1 MRRLLSGCARGTLL
15 LALACGSVLV
25 AQERTTAV
33 RLSEAVRADW
43 AGNEWDDGKAE
54 VAEYEG
60 VRVIDGAPRA
70 HLLYLVTTV
79 EDFNRETNARADWPF
94 GQKPIVAV
102 LQQNQNLSLSDTA
115 PPRHLMSS
123 TAVLRQEPAKVLKLV
138 TSSQEWKGITSKEF
152 DFSGRMP
159 RRAWTS
165 YRDEEG
171 SGSEDLRSWPSEA
184 VFDEQLPLL
193 VRLLDLREGLE
204 TGMALVE
211 SQMTSEAGKPEVAAA
226 RLRVESAKGAVKVP
240 AGTWA
245 AEDVWR
251 VVLEGADGRGVEF
264 FVEKA
269 APRTLLAWNGNDGQT
284 YGLRSVKREAVWRF
298 RE

>member
-1 MRRLLSGCARGTLL
+1 MLLV
-15 LALACGSVLV
+15 LALACGGVLV
-25 AQERTTAV
+25 AQERATAV

-43 AGNEWDDGKAE
+43 AGDEWDDGKAE

-60 VRVIDGAPRA
+60 VRVIDGTARA
-70 HLLYLVTTV
+70 HLLYLVTSA

-102 LQQNQNLSLSDTA
+102 LQQVQSLTLSDPA

-123 TAVLRQEPAKVLKLV
+123 TVVERTDPVKVLKLV
-138 TSSQEWKGITSKEF
+138 TSSQDWRGITSKDF

-159 RRAWTS
+159 RRTWSS
-165 YRDEEG
+165 YRDAEG

-193 VRLLDLREGLE
+193 VRLLELREGLE

-211 SQMTSEAGKPEVAAA
+211 SQATSGANKPEIVAA

-251 VVLEGADGRGVEF
+251 VVLEGADGRGMEY

-269 APRTLLAWNGNDGQT
+269 APQTLLAWNGNDGQT
-284 YGLRSVKREAVWRF
+284 YGLRSVKREAVWQL

>member
-1 MRRLLSGCARGTLL
+1 MLLV
-15 LALACGSVLV
+15 LALACGGVLV
-25 AQERTTAV
+25 AQERATAV

-43 AGNEWDDGKAE
+43 AGDEWDDGKAE

-60 VRVIDGAPRA
+60 VRVIDGTPRA
-70 HLLYLVTTV
+70 HVLYLVTSA

-102 LQQNQNLSLSDTA
+102 LQQIQSLSLSDPA
-115 PPRHLMSS
+115 RPRHLLASS
-123 TAVLRQEPAKVLKLV
+123 VVERKDPVKVLKLA

-159 RRAWTS
+159 RRTWSS
-165 YRDEEG
+165 YRDAEG

-211 SQMTSEAGKPEVAAA
+211 SQTTNGAGKPEIVAA
-226 RLRVESAKGAVKVP
+226 RVRVESAKGAVKVP

-251 VVLEGADGRGVEF
+251 VVLEGADGRGMEY

-269 APRTLLAWNGNDGQT
+269 APQTLLAWNGNDGQT
-284 YGLRSVKREAVWRF
+284 YGLRSVKREAVWQL